1 MKAFLELIRGIDF
14 YGKVPVFYFKGRIKK
29 ISTIGRIFTLLI
41 IILYIVFFVYKLK
54 RLFSR
59 VDLSF
64 YDYYI
69 ENDDTTIHMTKEN
82 FYFNFAF
89 FNIYT
94 NEPYINETIMYPIAF
109 YNEKFFMLEPCTL
122 DKFGS
127 HYTKEFDEPYLDKFY
142 CFPEFNYTFRPF
154 IDNFHI
160 YIAPCKHSDDCQDKD
175 FIGREID
182 STFIYIRLQDV
193 MITPQNYSY
202 PVERRVVNLYS
213 YLYKDVGQS
222 IVIDLEIAN
231 IETNTNLIGFD
242 FLTEDKLETYIKFD
256 SSYTYQTPGYLNS
269 YPIYDFGI
277 ELKDKSFNEK
287 RRYPQLF
294 DLLSEVGGFVESL
307 YSFFNIIGFFIINIL
322 YENSMANSLFSF
334 NLQKKVIKIK
344 YNGKPIKYK
353 MISDKHS
360 ICESNCEQSGE
371 INSNFNLKENL
382 TDPNTDLKKINNNS
396 ISSSI
401 HNEIDN
407 IKGDTD
413 SETNSNYNNY
423 NNISDKIKKKSNNR
437 FELNELITHPNI
449 HSKRKINEINSSYSN
464 NNLNDTQIGNYYD
477 KYSDKFI
484 INNIHLNK
492 FLVHICFCCI
502 RKRNN
507 LQNILLDESM
517 NLLSEKLDIIYIFR
531 MMCLGEELKQKY
543 KFDKSMIHLSKECIN
558 SLKKIKSK

>member
-14 YGKVPVFYFKGRIKK
+14 YGKEPVFYYKGKVKK

-109 YNEKFFMLEPCTL
+109 YNEKFFALEPCTL

-256 SSYTYQTPGYLNS
+256 SSYTYQTPGYLHS

-344 YNGKPIKYK
+344 YNGKSIKYK
-353 MISDKHS
+353 KISDKHPMY
-360 ICESNCEQSGE
+360 ESNEE
-371 INSNFNLKENL
+371 INSNVNFKDNL
-382 TDPNTDLKKINNNS
+382 TVPNTDLKKINNNS
-396 ISSSI
+396 INSSI
-401 HNEIDN
+401 RNEIGN
-407 IKGDTD
+407 IKGDID
-413 SETNSNYNNY
+413 SETNYNYNNDNNY
-423 NNISDKIKKKSNNR
+423 NITPEKIKKKY
-437 FELNELITHPNI
+437 LNKFQLKELITYPNI
-449 HSKRKINEINSSYSN
+449 HSKRKINKINE
-464 NNLNDTQIGNYYD
+464 NYYD
-477 KYSDKFI
+477 SSLNNTQIDNSYAKYSDNVI
-484 INNIHLNK
+484 INNVHLNK

-517 NLLSEKLDIIYIFR
+517 SLLSEKLDIINIFK

-543 KFDKSMIHLSKECIN
+543 KFDNSMIHLSNECIN
-558 SLKKIKSK
+558 SLKKIKN